1 MQCSQAVVFSSLSGN
16 KVHYKGQRSPRG
28 GAGLPVCTWPTAAVT
43 QTKPRGRRLSC
54 LHVYTLSLCTHTYS
68 GQCDRLIT
76 APSPRPLHSDTC
88 GVIHTCLLWVV
99 WERGTSVVFIWV
111 LGSLS
116 HSIVR
121 QTLGLT
127 TNTATWGTLC
137 IYRHKVCRDCLTF
150 LRELDSSQTVR
161 GASFS
166 MHRLFLNRV
175 LILTY
180 V

>member
-1 MQCSQAVVFSSLSGN
+1 MQCSQAVAFSSLSGN

-68 GQCDRLIT
+68 GECDRLIT

-127 TNTATWGTLC
+127 TLQHEGHSVFFTVT
-137 IYRHKVCRDCLTF
+137 RSVRFCLTF
-150 LRELDSSQTVR
+150 LRELDSSQPVR
-161 GASFS
+161 VHHSPCTDCS
-166 MHRLFLNRV
+166 
-175 LILTY
+175 
-180 V
+180 

>member
-1 MQCSQAVVFSSLSGN
+1 MPSFSKNKNCQSCCNKRVNSACSVPRLSCSRLCPGTS
-16 KVHYKGQRSPRG
+16 YKGQRSPRG

-68 GQCDRLIT
+68 GECDRLIT

-116 HSIVR
+116 L
-121 QTLGLT
+121 TLSYDRRSAWQHCNMRDTLYLPSQGL
-127 TNTATWGTLC
+127 
-137 IYRHKVCRDCLTF
+137 Y
-150 LRELDSSQTVR
+150 DSV
-161 GASFS
+161 
-166 MHRLFLNRV
+166 
-175 LILTY
+175 
-180 V
+180 

>member
-54 LHVYTLSLCTHTYS
+54 LHVFTLSLCTHTYS

-127 TNTATWGTLC
+127 TLQHEGHSVFTVTRSVEIVWRFSVNWTVVRQWGVHHSPCT
-137 IYRHKVCRDCLTF
+137 DCP
-150 LRELDSSQTVR
+150 
-161 GASFS
+161 
-166 MHRLFLNRV
+166 
-175 LILTY
+175 
-180 V
+180 